1 LFIIVKII
9 KHKKEISQILKII
22 DENLKTIGLGLGY
35 RDIKHIKEYVE
46 NGGEISDALIAKIIP
61 RIRTTDEEI
70 KNVVDEIIKGL
81 DSNNLGLKEFKNED
95 FEEFKKELE
104 NLKRKFEKYGYI

>member
-1 LFIIVKII
+1 LFVIVKII
-9 KHKKEISQILKII
+9 KHGKEIAQILKVI

-46 NGGEISDALIAKIIP
+46 NGGKISDALIAKIIP

-70 KNVVDEIIKGL
+70 KNVVDKIIENL
-81 DSNNLGLKEFKNED
+81 DNLGLTDFKNED